1 MLSAILAA
9 CSSGPLQPGPVG
21 TPPEQF
27 SSLKS
32 HGDHYLAQAKRA
44 EPTDAFS
51 WRVLAIRA
59 FLEEQQLAKAQQ
71 LLAQLQKDVS
81 PEQAPTLDLLTSA
94 LSLARGQVV
103 EAEQQLAKVN
113 QGALSRDAKSYYF
126 WLQAK
131 RLEQQQQPI
140 DAAAMLVKRHELLS
154 ASEQSSN
161 RERIYALLADSSA
174 ANLRQA
180 QQSSDNKQ
188 FTGWLRLMAILN
200 ASGTDQEQR
209 QWQLQSWQRTFP
221 EHPGS
226 YYLPE
231 GIANAAVRLAAYQPR
246 HIAVLLPLTGKL
258 SEQADAIRNGILSAH
273 QGQSSRV
280 SFFDTTKQSMTDIYQ
295 QLQNSEVDFI
305 IGPLLKDKLT
315 ELANL
320 DIALPVLALN
330 MPNQAQHDLAH
341 RYYFSL
347 APDAEAAEAAR
358 HMWEQGHQ
366 QPLVF
371 APNNALGKRMAHGF
385 NQQWQQQTGQKARIA
400 YFNSKQSIENDVR
413 RALNTKASAPSAK
426 AGEIQPISEL
436 ENTPK
441 SGSIDSVF
449 MASNA
454 TETRFILPYFDFVR
468 DSRAQRLP
476 TYVTSR
482 SYTEDNEAPM
492 SELNQL
498 QLADMPWLFGSA
510 PQLKEE
516 VALLWPDRNAS
527 WLRLFALGYDALTL
541 VPQLTD
547 LQMGSPAVAGLT
559 GELTVSEQGV
569 VQRQLQW
576 MEYRDGTWQAQ
587 INDTI
592 PWQ

>member
-1 MLSAILAA
+1 MLSATLAA
-9 CSSGPLQPGPVG
+9 CSSGPLQQGPVG
-21 TPPEQF
+21 APPEQF

-32 HGDHYLAQAKRA
+32 SGDHYLAQAKRA
-44 EPTDAFS
+44 EPADAFS
-51 WRVLAIRA
+51 WRVLAMRA
-59 FLEEQQLAKAQQ
+59 FLEEQQLDKAQQ
-71 LLAQLQKDVS
+71 LLAQLQKEAS
-81 PEQAPTLDLLTSA
+81 PEHTPSLDLLTSA
-94 LSLARGQVV
+94 LSLARGEVA
-103 EAEQQLAKVN
+103 EAEQQLATVN
-113 QGALSRDAKSYYF
+113 QGALSREAQGYYF
-126 WLQAK
+126 WLQAE

-140 DAAAMLVKRHELLS
+140 EAAAMLVKRHELLS

-161 RERIYALLADSSA
+161 RERIYALLAGSSTA
-174 ANLRQA
+174 DLRQA

-221 EHPGS
+221 EHPAS
-226 YYLPE
+226 YYLPQ
-231 GIANAAVRLAAYQPR
+231 GIDNATVRLAAYQPR

-330 MPNQAQHDLAH
+330 MPNQTQHDLAH

-385 NQQWQQQTGQKARIA
+385 NQLWQLQTGQGARIA

-413 RALNTKASAPSAK
+413 RALNTKVHAPSAK
-426 AGEIQPISEL
+426 AGEIQLISEL

-547 LQMGSPAVAGLT
+547 LQMGSPAIAGLT

>member
-1 MLSAILAA
+1 MLSALLAA
-9 CSSGPLQPGPVG
+9 CGLVPLQQGPVEA
-21 TPPEQF
+21 PPKQF
-27 SSLKS
+27 SSLK
-32 HGDHYLAQAKRA
+32 HNGEHYLAQAKRA
-44 EPTDAFS
+44 EPADAFS
-51 WRVLAIRA
+51 WRVLALRA
-59 FLEEQQLAKAQQ
+59 LLEEQQLDKAKQ
-71 LLAQLQKDVS
+71 LLAQLQKEAT
-81 PEQAPTLDLLTSA
+81 PEQQITVELLAGA
-94 LSLARGQVV
+94 LAVAQGQM
-103 EAEQQLAKVN
+103 ADAKQQLAHIN
-113 QGALSRDAKSYYF
+113 QEALSPEARGYYY
-126 WLQAK
+126 WLQAQ

-154 ASEQSSN
+154 ANEQSTN
-161 RERIYALLADSSA
+161 RERIYTLLSDSSA
-174 ANLRQA
+174 VELRQA
-180 QQSSDNKQ
+180 QQSSDNQ
-188 FTGWLRLMAILN
+188 QVIGWLRLMAILN
-200 ASGTDQEQR
+200 TSGTDNEQR
-209 QWQLQSWQRTFP
+209 QWQLQSWQRTYP

-231 GIANAAVRLAAYQPR
+231 GLANATVSLEAYQPR

-258 SEQADAIRNGILSAH
+258 SEQADAIRNGVLSAH

-295 QLQNSEVDFI
+295 QLQTNDVDFI
-305 IGPLLKDKLT
+305 VGPLLKDKLT

-320 DIALPVLALN
+320 DVALPVLALN
-330 MPNQAQHDLAH
+330 MPNQTQHDLAH

-358 HMWEQGHQ
+358 HIWEQGHQ

-371 APNNALGKRMAHGF
+371 APNNALGKRMANGF
-385 NQQWQQQTGQKARIA
+385 NQQWQQQTGQGARIA

-413 RALNTKASAPSAK
+413 RALNSKATTPSAK
-426 AGEIQPISEL
+426 AGVIQPISEL
-436 ENTPK
+436 EATPK
-441 SGSIDSVF
+441 SGPIDAVF
-449 MASNA
+449 MASNS

-468 DSRAQRLP
+468 DSRASRLP

-482 SYTEDNEAPM
+482 SYIEGNEAPM

-498 QLADMPWLFGSA
+498 QLADMPWLFGSE

-541 VPQLTD
+541 IPQLAD
-547 LQMGSPAVAGLT
+547 LQMGAPAIAGLT
-559 GELTVSEQGV
+559 GELTVNEQGV

-587 INDTI
+587 INDTN